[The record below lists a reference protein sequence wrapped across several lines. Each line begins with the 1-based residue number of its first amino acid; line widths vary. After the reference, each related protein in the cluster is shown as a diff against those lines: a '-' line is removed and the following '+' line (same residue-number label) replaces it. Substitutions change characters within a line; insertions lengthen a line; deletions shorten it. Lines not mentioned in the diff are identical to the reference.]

1 MNFRALFR
9 RSQASPVAE
18 PIHGARLTLPASL
31 ESGRVPGLAS
41 GVLHFASLTVFA
53 LIVWASF
60 ATITEMAVASGEL
73 APAGS
78 VVAVEHLEGGLV
90 DQILVREGQR
100 VARNETLMILRG
112 ASASNDLGQLQVRA
126 AGLELQRIRLDALL
140 AGTTPD
146 FGRTGVEFPALAGDQ
161 QKVFDAWRELN
172 KQGYDALSSKQT
184 QKKLAVAALEI
195 QKSGM
200 QTQVDIQRQQLEIR
214 ESILKEGFTSRR
226 DYLDAKLRFEQAK
239 TELARIAGQLET
251 VREEARETT
260 SRLAE
265 LGADWQGKL
274 VDERSKAA
282 SDLAETR
289 KTIAKLTDRFDR
301 LVVRAPVAG
310 VVQELVVKSP
320 GQVLGAGKTAALI
333 VPSGAEVV
341 AQVQVKPD
349 DIAHIA
355 VGQPV
360 NVTITAYDPNLF
372 GVLSGKISRLSPAT
386 FQTEKGETYY
396 KAIVALDK
404 NWQDTGGGKLPLL
417 PGMVVRADIVTGA
430 KSIMRYLLK
439 PVFRSLD
446 RAFSE
451 R

>member
-1 MNFRALFR
+1 MNFQALSGGQHR
-9 RSQASPVAE
+9 HPAAE
-18 PIHGARLTLPASL
+18 LIDGERLTLPASL

-53 LIVWASF
+53 VIIWASF
-60 ATITEMAVASGEL
+60 AKITEMAVASGEL
-73 APAGS
+73 APVGS

-90 DQILVREGQR
+90 DKILVREGQR
-100 VARNETLMILRG
+100 VARNEALMVLRG
-112 ASASNDLGQLQVRA
+112 TSASNDLEQLQVRA
-126 AGLELQRIRLDALL
+126 ANLELQRIRLDALL
-140 AGTTPD
+140 AGTIPD
-146 FGRTGVEFPALAGDQ
+146 FGTTGAAFPDLAKDQ
-161 QKVFDAWRELN
+161 QNVFDAWRDLN
-172 KQGYDALSSKQT
+172 KQGYEALRSKLT
-184 QKKLAVAALEI
+184 QKKLAVSALEN
-195 QKSGM
+195 QNSGL

-214 ESILKEGFTSRR
+214 ASILKEGFTSRR

-239 TELARIAGQLET
+239 TDLARIAGQLATE
-251 VREEARETT
+251 REAVRETT
-260 SRLAE
+260 TRLAE
-265 LGADWQGKL
+265 LSADWRGKL
-274 VDERSKAA
+274 IDERSKAA

-289 KTIAKLTDRFDR
+289 KTLAKLADRATR

-310 VVQELVVKSP
+310 LVQDLVIKSP
-320 GQVLGAGKTAALI
+320 GQVLGAGKIAALI
-333 VPSGAEVV
+333 VPTSAEVV

-349 DIAHIA
+349 DIGHIA

-360 NVTITAYDPNLF
+360 NITVTAYDPNVF
-372 GVLSGKISRLSPAT
+372 GVLTGKISHLSPAT

-396 KAIVALDK
+396 KAIVALDHS
-404 NWQDTGGGKLPLL
+404 WQETNGKLPLL
-417 PGMVVRADIVTGA
+417 PGMVVRANIVTGA